1 MEKIKN
7 VCAAD
12 ALEKLKKG
20 NLEFLKTG
28 KISGDYSAEKR
39 KETEKNGQSPF
50 AIVLTCSDS
59 RVVPEVLFSCGIGDI
74 FVIRTA
80 GNVLGKSEA
89 ASIEYAAEHL
99 GVNLAVVLGHTRCGA
114 VSAALKGETQGNIG
128 VITGDIIKAAE
139 GVETEL
145 SLCEKNVSRQAE
157 KIKSEFLALTVCK
170 AVCDISS
177 GKVDWII

>member
-80 GNVLGKSEA
+80 GNVLGESEA
-89 ASIEYAAEHL
+89 ASIEYAAL
-99 GVNLAVVLGHTRCGA
+99 ILPW
-114 VSAALKGETQGNIG
+114 
-128 VITGDIIKAAE
+128 
-139 GVETEL
+139 
-145 SLCEKNVSRQAE
+145 
-157 KIKSEFLALTVCK
+157 F
-170 AVCDISS
+170 
-177 GKVDWII
+177 